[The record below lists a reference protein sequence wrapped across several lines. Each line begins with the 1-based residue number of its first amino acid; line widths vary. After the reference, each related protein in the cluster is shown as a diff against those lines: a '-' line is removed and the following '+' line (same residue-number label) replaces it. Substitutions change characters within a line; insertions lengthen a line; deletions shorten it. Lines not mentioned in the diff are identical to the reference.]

1 MSNFEYI
8 IASLP
13 YLTLDYKYEDGQG
26 FHSVLEE
33 IRRDLSEKDN
43 ATLDVLIDGFD
54 ATKLGPDFYAATL
67 NGSNHFL
74 REYFRFDLNLRNAK
88 VRYLNRV
95 LGRPQDQDVVSGKG
109 KETDQDLDID
119 GYRFS
124 GGEFEESIRVQNA
137 LEGASLLE
145 REKALDD
152 ITWEK
157 ISSLETFHYFDLT
170 AVLAYVAKLHIVDRW
185 LALDEEKGRELFR
198 KLVQEVKGTFAGVNY
213 QGKEE
218 NR

>member
-8 IASLP
+8 ISSLP

-26 FHSVLEE
+26 FYTVLEE
-33 IRRDLSEKDN
+33 IKGNLGEKD
-43 ATLDVLIDGFD
+43 TESLDFLLDGFNAKKLD
-54 ATKLGPDFYAATL
+54 ADFYALAL
-67 NGSNHFL
+67 KSPIAFI

-95 LGRPQDQDVVSGKG
+95 LGRPEDQDVVTGMG
-109 KETDQDLDID
+109 TGEEEDLDID
-119 GYRFS
+119 GYRFT
-124 GGEFEESIRVQNA
+124 GGEFEEDLKVQNA
-137 LEGASLLE
+137 LESASLLD
-145 REKALDD
+145 REQSLDD

-157 ISSLETFHYFDLT
+157 IDSLETFHYFDIT

-198 KLVQEVKGTFAGVNY
+198 KLVQEVRGTFKGVNY
-213 QGKEE
+213 TEE
-218 NR
+218 

>member
-8 IASLP
+8 ISSLP
-13 YLTLDYKYEDGQG
+13 FLTTDYKYADGQG
-26 FHSVLEE
+26 FYTVLEE
-33 IRRDLSEKDN
+33 IKENLGEKDSE
-43 ATLDVLIDGFD
+43 ALDFLLDGFNPKKLEANYY
-54 ATKLGPDFYAATL
+54 ATALKSPIKFV
-67 NGSNHFL
+67 

-95 LGRPQDQDVVSGKG
+95 LGRPEDLDIVTGMG
-109 KETDQDLDID
+109 TGEEEDLDID
-119 GYRFS
+119 GYRFK
-124 GGEFEESIRVQNA
+124 GGEFEEELKVQGA
-137 LEGASLLE
+137 LESASLLD

-157 ISSLETFHYFDLT
+157 IDSLETFHYFDLT

-198 KLVQEVKGTFAGVNY
+198 KLVQEVKGTFKGVNY
-213 QGKEE
+213 TEK
-218 NR
+218 